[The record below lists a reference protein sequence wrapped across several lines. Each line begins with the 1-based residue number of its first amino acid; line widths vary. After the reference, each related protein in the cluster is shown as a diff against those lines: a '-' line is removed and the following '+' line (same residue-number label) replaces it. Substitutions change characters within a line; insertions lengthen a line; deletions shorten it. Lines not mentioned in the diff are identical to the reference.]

1 MAKALTDRQAKALAT
16 FKAGGNIDKGM
27 MAALIHKG
35 ALIGD
40 NDRPNHTE
48 KAARKTDDATYVIY
62 RKDTTAIVEVTRY
75 RPYRVTTSYKGMRAA
90 KAALTRMSK
99 RYWRATFN
107 TGNFNIDQ
115 DPQFIYGIAE
125 VEHYHKNIEK
135 QVTRT
140 GIAPGTGK
148 EITLTMSVNEVGGVC
163 DPFTERYWSM

>member
-1 MAKALTDRQAKALAT
+1 MS
-16 FKAGGNIDKGM
+16 
-27 MAALIHKG
+27 
-35 ALIGD
+35 
-40 NDRPNHTE
+40 
-48 KAARKTDDATYVIY
+48 YVIF

-75 RPYRVTTSYKGMRAA
+75 RPYKVTSSYKSMAAA

-99 RYWRATFN
+99 KFSQDFSKYCITK
-107 TGNFNIDQ
+107 

-125 VEHYHKNIEK
+125 VEHYRKNIEK

>member
-1 MAKALTDRQAKALAT
+1 MAKALTERQAKALAI

-40 NDRPNHTE
+40 NDRDVPSQ
-48 KAARKTDDATYVIY
+48 KVARKTDDATYVIY
-62 RKDTTAIVEVTRY
+62 REDTTAIVEVTRY
-75 RPYRVTTSYKGMRAA
+75 RPYKVTSSYKGMRAA

-99 RYWRATFN
+99 EYAKDLSKYC
-107 TGNFNIDQ
+107 ISK

-125 VEHYHKNIEK
+125 INHYYDRIEK

-140 GIAPGTGK
+140 GVTPGSGK
-148 EITLTMSVNEVGGVC
+148 EVTITMSVNEVGGVC

>member
-1 MAKALTDRQAKALAT
+1 MAKALTDRQAKALAH

-35 ALIGD
+35 ALLGD
-40 NDRPNHTE
+40 NDRPNHIE
-48 KAARKTDDATYVIY
+48 KSARKTDDATYVIY
-62 RKDTTAIVEVTRY
+62 RKDNTAIVEVTRH
-75 RPYRVTTSYKGMRAA
+75 RPYRVTSSYKGMTAA

-99 RYWRATFN
+99 KTMEDFSTYCMTK
-107 TGNFNIDQ
+107 

-125 VEHYHKNIEK
+125 VNDYHANIEK

>member
-1 MAKALTDRQAKALAT
+1 MAKALTDRQAKALAI

-40 NDRPNHTE
+40 NDRDVAPQ
-48 KAARKTDDATYVIY
+48 KVARKTDDATYVIY

-99 RYWRATFN
+99 AAQKDLSKY
-107 TGNFNIDQ
+107 NIDK

-125 VEHYHKNIEK
+125 VEHYYQNIEK

-140 GIAPGTGK
+140 GIMPGTGK
-148 EITLTMSVNEVGGVC
+148 EHTVTMSINEVGGVC

>member
-1 MAKALTDRQAKALAT
+1 MS
-16 FKAGGNIDKGM
+16 
-27 MAALIHKG
+27 
-35 ALIGD
+35 
-40 NDRPNHTE
+40 
-48 KAARKTDDATYVIY
+48 YVIY

-75 RPYRVTTSYKGMRAA
+75 RPYKVTSSYKSLAAA

-99 RYWRATFN
+99 KFAEDFSKYCITK
-107 TGNFNIDQ
+107 

-125 VEHYHKNIEK
+125 VNHYYENIEK